1 MRKNYKKHISD
12 PKDFL
17 ENVLN
22 TWTAFCEVN
31 YSLATAISIC
41 LTKTQNFVNDLLKK
55 KKPRK
60 SVTNS
65 PKQKR

>member
-31 YSLATAISIC
+31 YSLATAIS
-41 LTKTQNFVNDLLKK
+41 DLLDENAKLRQQLAEK
-55 KKPRK
+55 EK
-60 SVTNS
+60 VT
-65 PKQKR
+65 QKRD